1 MEKISEELKLIPSM
15 REDYYVDIGWLNDQ
29 RTKLKSQYEK
39 INEIYLRNQN
49 GRIANEKILPELI
62 QLKESFF
69 SFFLMAQEINDHHSI
84 LNQRLMLSV
93 KLLIFLL
100 LILNDSAKINKK

>member
-39 INEIYLRNQN
+39 INEIHLRNQN
-49 GRIANEKILPELI
+49 GRIANEKILPEMI

-69 SFFLMAQEINDHHSI
+69 SLFLMAQEINDHHSQPTI
-84 LNQRLMLSV
+84 DVIGEIAHFPSSHFER
-93 KLLIFLL
+93 F
-100 LILNDSAKINKK
+100 NKNK